1 MVFFNLEA
9 MMPLPSPA
17 SIGGTQGEVCDK
29 NRLLE
34 TAIKK
39 RINSNNNKTTTKGGR
54 KRKRRR
60 RRRRRR
66 INYLQQKGPVSSIMF
81 SLPEGI
87 PPPKKQ
93 ESLSPAPGNDI
104 RWYRTTSGS
113 SHPLLA
119 TAKVNPTLAGTKTS
133 GLDLRGLGHDCRQN
147 KRPRHAVSKMCYV
160 LYSDSSDSSSIF

>member
-1 MVFFNLEA
+1 
-9 MMPLPSPA
+9 
-17 SIGGTQGEVCDK
+17 
-29 NRLLE
+29 
-34 TAIKK
+34 
-39 RINSNNNKTTTKGGR
+39 
-54 KRKRRR
+54 
-60 RRRRRR
+60 
-66 INYLQQKGPVSSIMF
+66 MF

-104 RWYRTTSGS
+104 RWYQTTSGS

-147 KRPRHAVSKMCYV
+147 KRPRHAVSKMCMYYTQIA
-160 LYSDSSDSSSIF
+160 LIPQASFKYSSDLLCRRTAFTWDVTDWAWEWPLYPTGSLPGSLLQSWGTLVSTLNYWLR